1 MSEDNKLPIIDFRDK
16 RAVLR
21 ASTVASGKQSTTT
34 KSIEKEYAKQGIVE
48 FTDEEIKT
56 MPKQIR
62 RLIIIQKKRC
72 RIRTHVSGKDTFTYE
87 IRFRRDGYDVSASG
101 KTIELAKENFLVKLK
116 SAKQK
121 TSNLDR
127 MIIPQTFH
135 SFAMYYFETFRK
147 EKVAAQTYKHDMHRY
162 NKYLQPHFGEKQ
174 IKKITPSDCKMLLDE
189 VKNQGKGKTADELHS
204 LMNGIYNCA
213 ITHRVIDFNPLVMV
227 LHIQHER
234 EEGEALT
241 PEAEEKLIAWLPSSD
256 CAVEIALCLFAGL
269 RANEME
275 NKENPPIIENGFI
288 KAVNSKRHFKDK
300 TKIEY
305 KYIPIC
311 NRLAPFLKNGI
322 DIKNSAKTARRR
334 LKLILP
340 NNTLKDLRTTFYTR
354 CQTFN
359 VEENALKSF
368 MGHSF
373 GKLGNAY
380 SDLSKQREYL
390 LKEGEKLNK
399 W

>member
-1 MSEDNKLPIIDFRDK
+1 MSEDNKLPIIDFHDK
-16 RAVLR
+16 SAVLR
-21 ASTVASGKQSTTT
+21 ASAVEQGKKSTQA

-48 FTDEEIKT
+48 FTEKEIKT
-56 MPKQIR
+56 MPKHIK
-62 RLIIIQKKRC
+62 RLMIINKKRC
-72 RIRTHVSGKDTFTYE
+72 RIRTHASGKNTVTYE
-87 IRFRRDGYDVSASG
+87 IRFRRDGYDISASG
-101 KTIELAKENFLVKLK
+101 KTIDLAKENFLEKLK
-116 SAKQK
+116 SAKPK
-121 TSNLDR
+121 TDVGKR
-127 MIIPQTFH
+127 TIPDTFH
-135 SFAMYYFETFRK
+135 AFATYYFETFRK
-147 EKVAAQTYKHDMHRY
+147 EKVAEKTYYQDMNRY
-162 NKYLQPHFGEKQ
+162 KKYLQPYFNEKLLN
-174 IKKITPSDCKMLLDE
+174 KITPSDCKTLLDE

-204 LMNGIYNCA
+204 LMNCVFNCA
-213 ITHRVIDFNPLVMV
+213 ITHRMIDINPLAMV

-234 EEGEALT
+234 EEGEALS

-256 CAVEIALCLFAGL
+256 CATEIALCLFAGL
-269 RANEME
+269 RSNEME
-275 NKENPPIIENGFI
+275 NTEHPPVVENGFI

-300 TKIEY
+300 SKIEY

-311 NRLAPFLKNGI
+311 NRLAPFVKNGI
-322 DIKNSAKTARRR
+322 CIKNNAKTARRR

-340 NNTLKDLRTTFYTR
+340 ENTLKDLRTTFYTR

-359 VEENALKSF
+359 VEENALKAF

-390 LKEGEKLNK
+390 LKEGLKLNE

>member
-16 RAVLR
+16 SAVLR
-21 ASTVASGKQSTTT
+21 ASAIAPGKKATQE

-56 MPKQIR
+56 MPKQIK
-62 RLIIIQKKRC
+62 RLMIINKKRC
-72 RIRTHVSGKDTFTYE
+72 RIRTHASGKNTITYE

-101 KTIELAKENFLVKLK
+101 KTIGLAKENFLAKLLK
-116 SAKQK
+116 AKPK
-121 TSNLDR
+121 TD
-127 MIIPQTFH
+127 IINKNTIPDTFH
-135 SFAMYYFETFRK
+135 SFATYYFETFRK
-147 EKVAAQTYKHDMHRY
+147 EKVAEQTYHHDLQRY
-162 NKYLQPHFGEKQ
+162 NKYLQPFFGEKK
-174 IKKITPSDCKMLLDE
+174 IKKITPSDCKTLLDE

-269 RANEME
+269 RSNEME
-275 NKENPPIIENGFI
+275 NKEYPPTVENGFI

-311 NRLAPFLKNGI
+311 NRLAPFIKNGI
-322 DIKNSAKTARRR
+322 EIKNSAKTARRR

-380 SDLSKQREYL
+380 SDLSKQHEYL